1 MTVKE
6 GDYVRAGE
14 PLMRAHGL
22 ALLATLAERPALIA
36 TLVKAGVVKLLCFL
50 GMGSVADPGSA
61 VQLWPSLLDIA
72 DLLLRD
78 PRNVPDRQRQQ
89 LRDVLVAAARSHKA
103 GSLPL
108 ALTDVR
114 TLNRLMI
121 GLRALNLVAPP
132 AKAKR

>member
-1 MTVKE
+1 
-6 GDYVRAGE
+6 
-14 PLMRAHGL
+14 
-22 ALLATLAERPALIA
+22 
-36 TLVKAGVVKLLCFL
+36 
-50 GMGSVADPGSA
+50 MGSVADPGSA

-121 GLRALNLVAPP
+121 GLRALNLVAPQ